1 MEKMR
6 RFIIRRGVQSLFLF
20 WFAMTMT
27 FLMVKSVKGG
37 PEQIYLS
44 NPRITQEEIAQIR
57 QSFGLNDE
65 WYVQYGRWL
74 GNTVTFNFGTSYKQS
89 LPVTELIGKHI
100 WPTLQLGLTAYAFAL
115 LGIPLGIYAAR
126 HRGRFGDQLVRVL
139 TTIVSATPGW
149 WLGLMFIIV
158 ASNTI
163 KWFPQGIGRDSIGAY
178 LLHLCIPAFLLASG
192 ELVRYTRFVR
202 SETLEVLSQDYVR
215 TAHSKGLAD
224 SSVTRK
230 HVLRNSL
237 IPVITLLGASLPF
250 VLSGAVILEQIF
262 NWPGIGT
269 LILESAL
276 NRDYPVVLTVFMIVT
291 FVAILG
297 SYLADIAYALVDPR
311 IRYS

>member
-1 MEKMR
+1 
-6 RFIIRRGVQSLFLF
+6 
-20 WFAMTMT
+20 MTMT
-27 FLMVKSVKGG
+27 FIMVKSAKGG

-74 GNTVTFNFGTSYKQS
+74 FNTATFNFGTSYRQS
-89 LPVTELIGKHI
+89 LPVVELIGKHI
-100 WPTLQLGLTAYAFAL
+100 GPTLQLGLTAYAFAL

-126 HRGRFGDQLVRVL
+126 HRGRFGDQFVRVL

-149 WLGLMFIIV
+149 WLGLMFIII
-158 ASNTI
+158 ASNTFR
-163 KWFPQGIGRDSIGAY
+163 WFPQGEGKGSIWAW
-178 LLHLCIPAFLLASG
+178 LLHLCIPAFLLGTG

-215 TAHSKGLAD
+215 TAHSKGLSD
-224 SSVTRK
+224 PNVTRK

-276 NRDYPVVLTVFMIVT
+276 NRDYPVVLTIFMIVT

-297 SYLADIAYALVDPR
+297 SYLADIAYAIVDPR
-311 IRYS
+311 IRFS